1 MAGGRCPHLDLR
13 RATIRVVSENP
24 PAYHGAMHGR
34 VDRDKGE
41 GKARRGI
48 TRRRLL
54 IGGGAAAGLV
64 VGWAVWPRHYA
75 PNLAVGPGE
84 QMFNAFLKI
93 ATDGRVIVAVPQA
106 EMGQG
111 VYTSMPQI
119 LADELGADWRTIAV
133 EPAPIN
139 PIYAN
144 TLLFEEQ
151 ARERLPGWLREPGE
165 WAARQVAMRMNM
177 TITGG
182 SSSIRSFEERLREA
196 GAAARALLCM
206 AAADRWNIDWK
217 ACDTKAGFVV
227 RGNDRIRFAELAEAA
242 ARLSPPDPVP
252 LRTPADRTLVGQP
265 VPRLDLPSKVDGT
278 AQMGADIRL
287 PGMVYASIA
296 HGPYG
301 DAKPVKMITAD
312 AEATHGVMAVLT
324 NPGWVAVVGTNWWA
338 ADRGLEALAVEF
350 ETSAPRPDDATVR
363 KALAAALDGGSAER
377 FTERGDPDKTLAQQG
392 TISATYSVPM
402 IAHAS
407 METLTATARFGDGGL
422 EIWVPTQ
429 SAPLTRAAVA
439 GAVGLDEQ
447 RVTIYPTLVGGG
459 FGRKTEVQAAV
470 EAAIIASKVRKPV
483 QLVWP
488 RREDIQ
494 HGRFR
499 PPALAR
505 LKAKLG
511 PAASIAAWSAIVATP
526 STGPEMMARLTGG
539 EAKDTYGADRGSVEG
554 AVPPYAIDALAVAH
568 AEARIGVP
576 TGAWRSVANSYTA
589 FFNESFVDELALIAG
604 LDPLSFRM
612 QGLARQPRLAR
623 CLQMAASIGAWQGGE
638 PGTGQGLAV
647 HSCFGSHVAMLVEAR
662 IEGDGIKV
670 SNVTAVVDLGRVVHP
685 DIVRQQIEGGV
696 LWGMANAL
704 GEGISLK
711 DGMVT
716 AQNFDGL
723 GLPDLTMTP
732 EIRVEIIPSELPP
745 GGAGEIAVPPVA
757 PAIANAIFA
766 ASGKRLRHLPLRLA
780 DA

>member
-1 MAGGRCPHLDLR
+1 MTLVESGQLLLASPN
-13 RATIRVVSENP
+13 A
-24 PAYHGAMHGR
+24 PAYHDRMHARIEREDG
-34 VDRDKGE
+34 V
-41 GKARRGI
+41 GKPRRGV
-48 TRRRLL
+48 TRRSLL
-54 IGGGAAAGLV
+54 VGGGAAAGLV
-64 VGWAVWPRHYA
+64 LGWAVWPRRYA
-75 PNLAVGPGE
+75 PNLALGPGE
-84 QMFNAFLKI
+84 QLFNAFLKI

-119 LADELGADWRTIAV
+119 LADELGADWRTVGV

-139 PIYAN
+139 PVYAN
-144 TLLFEEQ
+144 SLLVEEQ
-151 ARERLPGWLREPGE
+151 ARERLPAWLHAPGE
-165 WAARQVAMRMNM
+165 WAAREVAIRMNL

-182 SSSIRSFEERLREA
+182 SSSIRSFETRLREA
-196 GAAARALLCM
+196 GAAARSLLCM
-206 AAADRWNIDWK
+206 AAADRWGIDWK
-217 ACDTKAGFVV
+217 ACDTEAGFVV
-227 RGNDRIRFAELAEAA
+227 RGSDRMRFGELAEAA
-242 ARLSPPDPVP
+242 ARMTPPDE
-252 LRTPADRTLVGQP
+252 LRLRDRDERTLLGRP
-265 VPRLDLPSKVDGT
+265 VPRLDLPAKVDGS

-301 DAKPVKMITAD
+301 DAHPVKMTTAAAD
-312 AEATHGVMAVLT
+312 ETPGVMAVLT

-350 ETSAPRPDDATVR
+350 ETRAPRPDDGSVR
-363 KALAAALDGGSAER
+363 RALAAALDKGEGER
-377 FTERGDPDKTLAQQG
+377 FVEHGDPDATLTGQG
-392 TISATYSVPM
+392 VVTAAYSVPM
-402 IAHAS
+402 LAHAP
-407 METLTATARFGDGGL
+407 METLTATARFGDGGV
-422 EIWVPTQ
+422 EVWVPTQ
-429 SAPLTRAAVA
+429 AAPMARAAVA
-439 GAVGLDEQ
+439 RAVGLDEG

-499 PPALAR
+499 PPASAR

-511 PAASIAAWSAIVATP
+511 PAGAIAGWSARIAAP
-526 STGPEMMARLTGG
+526 STNAEMMVRLTGG
-539 EAKDTYGADRGSVEG
+539 ERKASYGADRGAVEG
-554 AVPPYAIDALAVAH
+554 AAPPYAIAALAVEH
-568 AEARIGVP
+568 IEAATGVP

-589 FFNESFVDELALIAG
+589 FFTESFIDELALVAG

-612 QGLARQPRLAR
+612 QALSGQPRLAR

-662 IEGDGIKV
+662 IEGDQVKV
-670 SNVTAVVDLGRVVHP
+670 PNVTAVVDVGRTIHP
-685 DIVRQQIEGGV
+685 DIVRQQVEGGI
-696 LWGMANAL
+696 LWGLANAF
-704 GEGISLK
+704 GDGISIR
-711 DGMVT
+711 GGIVA

-723 GLPDLTMTP
+723 GLPDLTSTP

-757 PAIANAIFA
+757 PAVANAIFA
-766 ASGKRLRHLPLRLA
+766 ATGKRLRHLPLRLS